1 MREKKNDASK
11 LRNRS
16 GFLFVTHWAIGF
28 VVFFAFPV
36 LQSLWF
42 SFSDVVFETNGVMT
56 KFVGFANYRKILVA
70 DPDYIKNLISAVT
83 SFLYSLPIIM
93 LVSLVIALILNQ
105 KFRGR
110 LIFRAIYFM
119 PVIIATGVVI
129 ELMFKTTSDDLVS
142 VGVSQSLTDSMFSVE
157 DVAVWLNLPDKIAV
171 YITMVIHNIFD
182 LVWNC
187 GIQTILFI
195 AGLQSIPRSLY
206 EVSQIEGASKWQEFW
221 FITFPMLSS
230 VTILVVVFTTIDLLT
245 SVRNVLV
252 SSTFTM
258 MYSGVYDVTSAMLW
272 FYFIIMDAVLGLIFL
287 LYNSVLKRN
296 RL

>member
-1 MREKKNDASK
+1 M
-11 LRNRS
+11 
-16 GFLFVTHWAIGF
+16 
-28 VVFFAFPV
+28 
-36 LQSLWF
+36 
-42 SFSDVVFETNGVMT
+42 
-56 KFVGFANYRKILVA
+56 
-70 DPDYIKNLISAVT
+70 
-83 SFLYSLPIIM
+83 
-93 LVSLVIALILNQ
+93 VIALILNQ

-272 FYFIIMDAVLGLIFL
+272 FYFIIIVAVLGLIFL